1 MVCWVYCGFLSC
13 RDHPEATAEMIE
25 MVAQARFTLEIVDF
39 ALKIVDFALKMMDV
53 ILTMNS
59 FTGEH
64 WRVCAAG

>member
-1 MVCWVYCGFLSC
+1 
-13 RDHPEATAEMIE
+13 MIE